1 MDNTGELPACVC
13 FTGAMAMFTDPAG
26 NWVWIAPAGPRRHA
40 MRCDQNEGGDGLA
53 VAAAE

>member
-1 MDNTGELPACVC
+1 VDNTGELPACVC

-40 MRCDQNEGGDGLA
+40 MR
-53 VAAAE
+53 VIRTKAATG